1 MSESEGSEPEYV
13 PDEELRLS
21 SGLTID
27 QVAMTQLQFQQLL
40 DAGEIVF
47 VAGLG
52 YLTRAEVEMRGRWLD
67 GNPEHE

>member
-1 MSESEGSEPEYV
+1 MTESEASEPEHI

-27 QVAMTQLQFQQLL
+27 QVAMTQLQFQRML
-40 DAGEIVF
+40 DAGDIVF

-52 YLTRAEVEMRGRWLD
+52 YITRAQFEDRGRWLD
-67 GNPEHE
+67 GNPEHG